1 MLKNIIFW
9 PKATS
14 ILKNEEGAVIIAAL
28 LILVLL
34 TIVGIASNNISNTEV
49 KIAAHE
55 LFYQQ
60 NFYRA
65 EGASLIAIKQM
76 EPATA
81 IADMK
86 AKIGDPD
93 AGPAWL
99 WVGSETEF
107 TDEIALEG
115 ELWENPD
122 YSVEASPPQ
131 AGELLDPL
139 SDSDTRYLV
148 VYKGAPGES
157 LELGVTKRHRF
168 GIYGRSA
175 SPRRGSTTIEIG
187 YYKVF

>member
-55 LFYQQ
+55 LFHQQ

-65 EGASLIAIKQM
+65 EGASLIAIKVM

-86 AKIGDPD
+86 AKISDPD

-115 ELWENPD
+115 ELWEDPD
-122 YSVEASPPQ
+122 YSDEATPPH
-131 AGELLDPL
+131 ADDLSDPL
-139 SDSDTRYLV
+139 SDTRYLV
-148 VYKGAPGES
+148 VYQGAPGES
-157 LELGVTKRHRF
+157 LELGITKRHRF